1 MATQPNKPM
10 INKDLLAAARAALA
24 DRNKFL
30 QSMHA
35 QPRSPRNGRHRIS
48 TPQAHRDSTPA
59 SSARDDR
66 TFVPFTNTI
75 TWVPI
80 FPEPPA
86 APAIPH
92 AGIRAG
98 EIIGYR
104 AWWVVRE
111 PFADRLR
118 LRSLAHSHIW
128 EPNAIEQGDTE
139 KVVQHYLHWDFS
151 EKKIF
156 GGVYSFKTPELD
168 LGLQARAIMAR
179 EGHIPP
185 YYLGLAIGTI
195 FCWGDVVEH
204 ETGWRASHAK
214 LRSLDEIIG
223 VPKGELRE
231 EYGV

>member
-1 MATQPNKPM
+1 MALPNKPM
-10 INKDLLAAARAALA
+10 IDKDLLAAARTALA

-35 QPRSPRNGRHRIS
+35 QPRSPRNGRHRFP

-86 APAIPH
+86 APQPIPN

-104 AWWVVRE
+104 AWWVVSV
-111 PFADRLR
+111 ADHWR
-118 LRSLAHSHIW
+118 LRSLAHQHVW
-128 EPNAIEQGDTE
+128 EPGAIEQGDTE
-139 KVVQHYLHWDFS
+139 KVVQHYLHWDFT
-151 EKKIF
+151 ERRIF
-156 GGVYSFKTPELD
+156 GGVYSFKTAELD
-168 LGLQARAIMAR
+168 LGLQERVIMTR
-179 EGHIPP
+179 EGHIPSS
-185 YYLGLAIGTI
+185 YLGLAIGTI
-195 FCWGDVVEH
+195 YLWGDVVEH

-223 VPKGELRE
+223 VPEGELRG